1 MKELP
6 YGLSVD
12 LDLPLV
18 RAISATKEALKAE
31 GFGVLTEIDVRK
43 TLQEK
48 IGSDFQ
54 PYVILGA
61 CNPSL
66 AFVALQDDIDTGLL
80 LPCNVTVREEAD
92 GRSVVTVLD
101 PNVMARVS
109 PSAELKEVARLA
121 RQKLERVLDE
131 LSRQP
136 VN

>member
-1 MKELP
+1 VKELP

-12 LDLPLV
+12 LALPLGP
-18 RAISATKEALKAE
+18 AISATKEALKAE
-31 GFGVLTEIDVRK
+31 GFGVLTEIDVKK
-43 TLQEK
+43 TLKEK

-92 GRSVVTVLD
+92 GRSIVTVLD

-109 PSAELKEVARLA
+109 PSTEMKEVARLA
-121 RQKLERVLDE
+121 RQKLERVLDK
-131 LSRQP
+131 LSRQL

>member
-1 MKELP
+1 VKELP

-12 LDLPLV
+12 LDLPLS
-18 RAISATKEALKAE
+18 RAIAATKEALKAE

-43 TLQEK
+43 TLKEK

-66 AFVALQDDIDTGLL
+66 AFVALQNDIDTGLL

-101 PNVMARVS
+101 PNVMARIS

>member
-12 LDLPLV
+12 LDLPLD

-31 GFGVLTEIDVRK
+31 GFGVLNEIDVRK
-43 TLQEK
+43 TLKEK

-80 LPCNVTVREEAD
+80 LPCNVTVREEAN
-92 GRSVVTVLD
+92 GRSVMTVLD

-121 RQKLERVLDE
+121 REKLERVLDE

>member
-12 LDLPLV
+12 LDVPLA

-43 TLQEK
+43 TLKEK

-101 PNVMARVS
+101 PNVMARIS

>member
-1 MKELP
+1 MKELA
-6 YGLSVD
+6 YGLSIE
-12 LDLPLV
+12 LDLPLG
-18 RAISATKEALKAE
+18 RAIAATKEALKAE
-31 GFGVLTEIDVRK
+31 GFGILTEIDVRK
-43 TLQEK
+43 TLKEK

-66 AFVALQDDIDTGLL
+66 AFVALQGDIDIGLL

-92 GRSVVTVLD
+92 GRSVVAVFD
-101 PNVMARVS
+101 PNVMARLS

>member
-6 YGLSVD
+6 YGLSIE
-12 LDLPLV
+12 LNLPPEQ
-18 RAISATKEALKAE
+18 AISVTKEALKAE

-43 TLQEK
+43 TLKEK
-48 IGSDFQ
+48 IAADFQ

-66 AFVALQDDIDTGLL
+66 AFAALQSDIDIGLL
-80 LPCNVTVREEAD
+80 LPCNVTVREEEA
-92 GRSVVTVLD
+92 GRSIVSAMD
-101 PNVMARVS
+101 PNLMARIS
-109 PSAELKEVARLA
+109 PASGLKEVARLA
-121 RQKLERVLDE
+121 RQKLERVLEE

>member
-6 YGLSVD
+6 YGLSIEVN
-12 LDLPLV
+12 LPLEQ
-18 RAISATKEALKAE
+18 AIAMTREALKAE

-43 TLQEK
+43 TLRDK
-48 IGSDFQ
+48 IGADFQ

-66 AFVALQDDIDTGLL
+66 AFVALQDDIETGLL
-80 LPCNVTVREEAD
+80 LPCNVTVREEAA
-92 GRSVVTVLD
+92 GRSVVSILD
-101 PNVMARVS
+101 PNLMASVS
-109 PSAELKEVARLA
+109 PSTELKEVARLA
-121 RQKLERVLDE
+121 RQKLERVLQE

>member
-1 MKELP
+1 VKELA

-12 LDLPLV
+12 LQLPLAE
-18 RAISATKEALKAE
+18 AISATKDALKAE
-31 GFGVLTEIDVRK
+31 GFGVLTEIDVKK
-43 TLQEK
+43 TLKEK

-80 LPCNVTVREEAD
+80 LPCNVTVREEPD
-92 GRSVVTVLD
+92 GHSVVTALD
-101 PNVMARVS
+101 PNVMSRIS
-109 PSAELKEVARLA
+109 PSTELKEVARLA
-121 RQKLERVLDE
+121 RQKMERVLDE

>member
-6 YGLSVD
+6 YGLSIEVN
-12 LDLPLV
+12 LPMEQ
-18 RAISATKEALKAE
+18 AIAMTREALKAE

-43 TLQEK
+43 TLRDK
-48 IGSDFQ
+48 IGADFQ

-66 AFVALQDDIDTGLL
+66 AFVALKDDIETGLL
-80 LPCNVTVREEAD
+80 LPCNVTVREEAA
-92 GRSVVTVLD
+92 GRSVVSILD
-101 PNVMARVS
+101 PNLMASVS
-109 PSAELKEVARLA
+109 PSTELKDVARLA
-121 RQKLERVLDE
+121 RQKLERVLQE

>member
-12 LDLPLV
+12 LDLPLD
-18 RAISATKEALKAE
+18 RAISATKEALNAE

-43 TLQEK
+43 TLKEK

-80 LPCNVTVREEAD
+80 LPCNVTAREEAD

-101 PNVMARVS
+101 PNVMAVS
-109 PSAELKEVARLA
+109 HPPPS
-121 RQKLERVLDE
+121 
-131 LSRQP
+131 
-136 VN
+136 

>member
-12 LDLPLV
+12 LDLPLGP
-18 RAISATKEALKAE
+18 AISATKEALKAE

-43 TLQEK
+43 TLKEK

>member
-1 MKELP
+1 VKELS

-12 LDLPLV
+12 LDLPLA
-18 RAISATKEALKAE
+18 RAILATKEALKAE
-31 GFGVLTEIDVRK
+31 GFGILTEIDVRK
-43 TLQEK
+43 TLKEK
-48 IGSDFQ
+48 IAADFQ

-101 PNVMARVS
+101 PDVMARVS

-121 RQKLERVLDE
+121 RHKLERALEE

-136 VN
+136 VT

>member
-1 MKELP
+1 VKELS

-12 LDLPLV
+12 LDLPLG

-31 GFGVLTEIDVRK
+31 GFGILTEIDVRK
-43 TLQEK
+43 TLKEK
-48 IGSDFQ
+48 IAADFQ

-121 RQKLERVLDE
+121 RQKLERALEE

-136 VN
+136 VT

>member
-12 LDLPLV
+12 LDLPLG
-18 RAISATKEALKAE
+18 RAISATKEALNAE

-43 TLQEK
+43 TLKEK

-92 GRSVVTVLD
+92 GRSIVTVLD

>member
-12 LDLPLV
+12 LDLPLGP
-18 RAISATKEALKAE
+18 AIAATKEALKAE
-31 GFGVLTEIDVRK
+31 GFGILTEIDVRK
-43 TLQEK
+43 TLKEK
-48 IGSDFQ
+48 IAADFQ

-121 RQKLERVLDE
+121 RQKLERVLE
-131 LSRQP
+131 QLSRQP
-136 VN
+136 VT

>member
-1 MKELP
+1 VKELA

-12 LDLPLV
+12 LQLPLAE
-18 RAISATKEALKAE
+18 AISATKDALKAE

-43 TLQEK
+43 TLKEK

-80 LPCNVTVREEAD
+80 LPCNVTVREEPD
-92 GRSVVTVLD
+92 GHSVVTALD
-101 PNVMARVS
+101 PNVMSRIS

-121 RQKLERVLDE
+121 RQKLERALDE
-131 LSRQP
+131 LGRHP
-136 VN
+136 LN

>member
-1 MKELP
+1 VKQLP

-12 LDLPLV
+12 LDLPLA
-18 RAISATKEALKAE
+18 RAIAATKEALKAE

-43 TLQEK
+43 TLKEK

-66 AFVALQDDIDTGLL
+66 AFVALQNDIDTGLL

-101 PNVMARVS
+101 PNVMARIS

>member
-1 MKELP
+1 VKELA
-6 YGLSVD
+6 YGLSIE
-12 LDLPLV
+12 LDLPLG
-18 RAISATKEALKAE
+18 RAIAATKEALKAE
-31 GFGVLTEIDVRK
+31 GFGILTEIDVRK
-43 TLQEK
+43 TLKEK

-66 AFVALQDDIDTGLL
+66 AFVALQDDIDIGLL

-92 GRSVVTVLD
+92 GRSVVAVFD
-101 PNVMARVS
+101 PNVMARLS